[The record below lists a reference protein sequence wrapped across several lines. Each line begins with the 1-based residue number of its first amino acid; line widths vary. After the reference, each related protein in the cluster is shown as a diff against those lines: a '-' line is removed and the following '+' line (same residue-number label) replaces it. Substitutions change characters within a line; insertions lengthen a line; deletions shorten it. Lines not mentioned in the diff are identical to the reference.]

1 LAKNKAFVDTTI
13 LAEVLL
19 KTGPSHDAA
28 EQALKRYQQTLLPVF
43 AIKEW
48 KRGQLN
54 KYVYIHNQLR
64 RTGSFSETN
73 LALSRLF
80 YRPRSLSTAFEA
92 LARAT
97 LDLAAFPSASFSDT
111 EMADRFRLAFKSLIY
126 LSWEK
131 RRSVTTDT
139 VMDLECYVE
148 TGPRDQANG
157 QIDIQPRDC
166 GGNQECCLAKELRA
180 KKDNLRKL
188 RDAIP
193 VSGRTEDS
201 RRRQALK
208 QQAVHPNSRFER
220 KDCQALGD
228 AVFAFF
234 APADAEILTTNLKD
248 HLPLAEALGKSA
260 ASP

>member
-1 LAKNKAFVDTTI
+1 LAKKKAFVDTTI

-19 KTGPSHDAA
+19 KTGPSHEAA
-28 EQALKRYQQTLLPVF
+28 ERTLKQYEQTLLPVF

-54 KYVYIHNQLR
+54 RYVYIHNQLR
-64 RTGSFSETN
+64 ATGSFSETN

-80 YRPRSLSTAFEA
+80 YRPRWQSTALEAIAIASLSLPA
-92 LARAT
+92 LPP
-97 LDLAAFPSASFSDT
+97 AAISDS
-111 EMADRFRLAFKSLIY
+111 ELADRFRLAFKTLIY
-126 LSWEK
+126 SSWER
-131 RRSVTTDT
+131 RRSVTTET

-148 TGPRDQANG
+148 SGPRDRANG
-157 QIDIQPRDC
+157 QIDITPRDC
-166 GGNQECCLAKELRA
+166 KGDRECCLAKELRA
-180 KKDNLRKL
+180 KKEDLLKL
-188 RDAIP
+188 RQAVP
-193 VSGRTEDS
+193 NSGRQEDS

-208 QQAVHPNSRFER
+208 QLAAHPNSRFEPN
-220 KDCQALGD
+220 DCRALGD

-260 ASP
+260 ACP